1 MTSVRTLCIVA
12 AALFVAVLVT
22 GSALA
27 TAVRPDDR
35 AGLRGIAPAV
45 RLEPSVSAVRPDDRA
60 GLRLIASAVRPEAA
74 VSAPNSGFQWGD
86 AGVGAGTAAAI
97 LLLAGCGFAVAR
109 RGVRGRQQV
118 RGTT

>member
-22 GSALA
+22 GTGLA
-27 TAVRPDDR
+27 SPNRGAVRPDDR
-35 AGLRGIAPAV
+35 AGLRVIAP
-45 RLEPSVSAVRPDDRA
+45 
-60 GLRLIASAVRPEAA
+60 AVRPEAA
-74 VSAPNSGFQWGD
+74 ASAPNIGFQWGD

-97 LLLAGCGFAVAR
+97 LLLAGCGFAVVR
-109 RGVRGRQQV
+109 RGVRERPQL